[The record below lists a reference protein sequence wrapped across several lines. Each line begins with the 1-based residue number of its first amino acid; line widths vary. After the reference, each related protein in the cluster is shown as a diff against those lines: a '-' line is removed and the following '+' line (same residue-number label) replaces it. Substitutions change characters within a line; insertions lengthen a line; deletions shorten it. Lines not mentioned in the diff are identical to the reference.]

1 MIGNRFPP
9 AERPL
14 LIKSARPV
22 GFDKTF
28 DQPVDILI
36 GKDGRIADVSGTIAA
51 GENARTVDAKGAWL
65 SPGWTDIHVH
75 VWYGGTDISLKPAQC
90 GAAHGV
96 TTMVDAGSAGEA
108 NFHGL
113 REYIIEPARENIYAF
128 LNLGSIGLVACNRV
142 SELIDMRSIDID
154 RTIATVEANRDVIV
168 GLKVRASHV
177 ITGGWDLTPVKLGK
191 KLGRILKLPIM
202 VHVGE
207 PPPLYDDVLGVLT
220 EGDIVTHCFNG
231 KAGGSILEDEDLY
244 RLAEQA
250 AARGIVL
257 DVGHGGASFSFDV
270 AKAALERGLPP
281 KTISTDLHNRS
292 LDGAVWDMATTMS
305 KLLSLG
311 MKMEDVV
318 AASTTSPRRAIGLAA
333 DRLLEK
339 GKPAEFTLFDVV
351 DADVT
356 VKDSQGA
363 TSTLHRMF
371 EPRHAILG
379 AEAIAA
385 HRYMPPAREA
395 GEPHA
400 CPHCVWVS

>member
-1 MIGNRFPP
+1 MFDNRSSR
-9 AERPL
+9 AVRPL
-14 LIKSARPV
+14 LIKGAKPV
-22 GFDKTF
+22 GFGGGFGQTID
-28 DQPVDILI
+28 VLI
-36 GKDGRIADVSGTIAA
+36 GEDGRIAETGSTIAA
-51 GENARTVDAKGAWL
+51 GDDLEVVEANGAFL
-65 SPGWTDIHVH
+65 SPGWTDLHVH
-75 VWYGGTDISLKPAQC
+75 VWYGGTDISLRPQQC
-90 GAAHGV
+90 GAARGV

-108 NFHGL
+108 NFHGF
-113 REYIIEPARENIYAF
+113 REFIMEPARENIYAF
-128 LNLGSIGLVACNRV
+128 LNIGSIGLVACNRV

-177 ITGGWDLTPVKLGK
+177 ITGGWDLTPVRLAK
-191 KLGRILKLPIM
+191 KLGRILKLPLM

-207 PPPLYDDVLGVLT
+207 PPPLYDDVLGLLS

-231 KAGGSILEDEDLY
+231 KAGGSIIEDDDLY
-244 RLAEQA
+244 RLAEDA
-250 AARGIVL
+250 AQRGIVL

-311 MKMEDVV
+311 MAFEDVV
-318 AASTTSPRRAIGLAA
+318 TASTTAPRRAIRLAA
-333 DRLLEK
+333 DGLLEK
-339 GKPAEFTLFDVV
+339 GRPAEFTLFDLV
-351 DADVT
+351 DADLT

-363 TSTLHRMF
+363 TSRLHRLF

-379 AEAIAA
+379 AEAIVA
-385 HRYMPPAREA
+385 HRHLPPAGAA
-395 GEPHA
+395 GSVTV
-400 CPHCVWVS
+400 CPHCGWKS

>member
-1 MIGNRFPP
+1 MIGNRFPK

-14 LIKSARPV
+14 LIKGAKPI
-22 GFDKTF
+22 GFDKAF
-28 DQPVDILI
+28 NQAVDILI
-36 GKDGRIADVSGTIAA
+36 DTDGRIAEISGSIAA
-51 GENARTVDAKGAWL
+51 GDDARTLDANGAWM

-75 VWYGGTDISLKPAQC
+75 VWYGGTDISLKPNQC

-113 REYIIEPARENIYAF
+113 REFIIEPARENIYAF

-207 PPPLYDDVLGVLT
+207 PPPLYDDVLGLLT

-292 LDGAVWDMATTMS
+292 RDGSVWDMATTMS

-318 AASTTSPRRAIGLAA
+318 TASTTAPRRAIGLAA
-333 DRLLEK
+333 DGLLEK

-356 VKDSQGA
+356 VEDSQGA
-363 TSTLHRMF
+363 TSALHRMF

-379 AEAIAA
+379 AEPVVA
-385 HRYMPPAREA
+385 HRYIPPAR
-395 GEPHA
+395 GGSEPHA
-400 CPHCVWVS
+400 CPHCGSKS

>member
-14 LIKSARPV
+14 LIKGAKPI
-22 GFDKTF
+22 GFGSVF
-28 DQPVDILI
+28 NQPVDILV
-36 GKDGRIADVSGTIAA
+36 GKDGRIAEIGGTITA
-51 GENARTVDAKGAWL
+51 GEDARAVDAKGAWL

-108 NFHGL
+108 KFHGL

-142 SELIDMRSIDID
+142 SELIDMRSIDFD

-207 PPPLYDDVLGVLT
+207 PPPLYDDVLGLLT

-231 KAGGSILEDEDLY
+231 KAGGSIIEDEDLY

-318 AASTTSPRRAIGLAA
+318 AASTTAPRHAIGLAA

-379 AEAIAA
+379 AEPITA
-385 HRYMPPAREA
+385 HRYMPPARET

-400 CPHCVWVS
+400 CPHCGWVS

>member
-1 MIGNRFPP
+1 MFGNRFSQ

-14 LIKSARPV
+14 LIKGAKLV
-22 GFDKTF
+22 GFGGGFGETID
-28 DQPVDILI
+28 VLV
-36 GKDGRIADVSGTIAA
+36 GRDGCIAETGSAIVVGDSVK
-51 GENARTVDAKGAWL
+51 TVDAKGGFL
-65 SPGWTDIHVH
+65 SPGWTDLHVH
-75 VWYGGTDISLKPAQC
+75 VWYGGTDISLRPEQC
-90 GAAHGV
+90 GAARGV

-108 NFHGL
+108 NFHGF
-113 REYIIEPARENIYAF
+113 REFIIEPAKENIYAF
-128 LNLGSIGLVACNRV
+128 LNIGSIGLVACNRI

-177 ITGGWDLTPVKLGK
+177 ITGGWDLTPVRLAK
-191 KLGRILKLPIM
+191 KLGRILKLPLM

-207 PPPLYDDVLGVLT
+207 PPPLYDDVLGLLN

-231 KAGGSILEDEDLY
+231 KAGGSIIEDDDLY
-244 RLAEQA
+244 RLAEDA
-250 AARGIVL
+250 AQRGIVL

-311 MKMEDVV
+311 MAFEDVV
-318 AASTTSPRRAIGLAA
+318 AASTTAPRRAIRLPVDG
-333 DRLLEK
+333 LLEK
-339 GKPAEFTLFDVV
+339 GRPAEFTLFDLVE
-351 DADVT
+351 ADLT

-363 TSTLHRMF
+363 TSTLHRLF

-379 AEAIAA
+379 AEAIVA
-385 HRYMPPAREA
+385 HRHVPPEGSA
-395 GEPHA
+395 GSVHV
-400 CPHCVWVS
+400 CPHCGWKS